1 MGRTF
6 IGNFKGPKGDTGE
19 QGPQGIQGPQGPQG
33 ESGEIDGNSVIEYVE
48 STDDNPPASPG
59 VIKNILGWLI
69 GKMKKV
75 SAQNNDLAQRLEGK
89 APSSHTHTSAQ
100 ITDIAQAAVNYA
112 NSAGSANAVA
122 WNNVSGKPSS
132 YTPGSHTHTKA
143 QITDL
148 SSASV
153 NYANSAGSANA
164 VAWGNVSGKP
174 SSYTPSSHTHDDR
187 YYTESEVNS
196 LLNQRVP
203 SSMIVKTSK
212 VMNISG
218 NYVDVS
224 FSHIGL
230 QNNANYFI
238 SVQNA
243 NRAANDAT
251 VIGVTLLNQPPTSFR
266 VYFDKSNVGNIQLN
280 FLAIQI

>member
-1 MGRTF
+1 M
-6 IGNFKGPKGDTGE
+6 
-19 QGPQGIQGPQGPQG
+19 
-33 ESGEIDGNSVIEYVE
+33 
-48 STDDNPPASPG
+48 
-59 VIKNILGWLI
+59 
-69 GKMKKV
+69 
-75 SAQNNDLAQRLEGK
+75 AQRLEGK
-89 APSSHTHTSAQ
+89 APSDHTHTSAQ

-132 YTPGSHTHTKA
+132 YTPSSHTHTKA

>member
-1 MGRTF
+1 M
-6 IGNFKGPKGDTGE
+6 
-19 QGPQGIQGPQGPQG
+19 
-33 ESGEIDGNSVIEYVE
+33 
-48 STDDNPPASPG
+48 
-59 VIKNILGWLI
+59 
-69 GKMKKV
+69 
-75 SAQNNDLAQRLEGK
+75 AQRLEGK

-203 SSMIVKTSK
+203 SSMIKTYSA
-212 VMNISG
+212 VMSVSG

-224 FSHIGL
+224 YAAMGL
-230 QNNANYFI
+230 QNGANYCIFA
-238 SVQNA
+238 QNA
-243 NRAANDAT
+243 NRAANAAT
-251 VIGVTLLNQPPTSFR
+251 VIGTTLLNQPASSFR
-266 VYFDKSNVGNIQLN
+266 IYFDTSSVGNIQIN
-280 FLAIQI
+280 VLAVQL